1 MQKCMNAR
9 KKHKDEAAGR
19 SENVEENNMRRLLV
33 LLKNIFS
40 IPGRLVN
47 HIAILC
53 ILQEATVDKTAA
65 ICSGVR
71 FYRGKIGK
79 YSYIGNNSF
88 VNDTDI
94 GSFTSI
100 STDCYIGGTSH
111 PTNWVSTSPVF
122 HKWENIM
129 KKNFARHEY
138 DIFKRTEIGNDVWIG
153 NRVMI
158 KAGVKIAD
166 GAVIGMGSVVTKDV
180 GPFEIWAGNPAKLIR
195 KRFDDETI
203 KDLLKIKWW
212 EWEDC
217 KIDKYSDLFSS
228 PSKLIGE
235 IKDKYGKDYDNC

>member
-1 MQKCMNAR
+1 
-9 KKHKDEAAGR
+9 
-19 SENVEENNMRRLLV
+19 MRRLLV
-33 LLKNIFS
+33 LLKNILS
-40 IPGRLVN
+40 LPGRLVS
-47 HIAILC
+47 HVALLC
-53 ILQEATVDKTAA
+53 VLQEAVVDKTAA

-88 VNDTDI
+88 VSDTDI

-111 PTNWVSTSPVF
+111 PTSWVSTSPVF

-129 KKNFARHEY
+129 KKNFARHEFE
-138 DIFKRTEIGNDVWIG
+138 IFKRTTIGNDVWIG

-166 GAVIGMGSVVTKDV
+166 GAVIGMGSIVTKDI
-180 GPFEIWAGNPAKLIR
+180 GPYEIWAGNPARLIR

-203 KDLLKIKWW
+203 DAFEKMKWW
-212 EWEDC
+212 EWDDN
-217 KIDKYSDLFSS
+217 KIEKYADKFTV
-228 PSKLIGE
+228 PSELIE
-235 IKDKYGKDYDNC
+235 AWKR

>member
-1 MQKCMNAR
+1 
-9 KKHKDEAAGR
+9 
-19 SENVEENNMRRLLV
+19 MRRLLV
-33 LLKNIFS
+33 LLKNIVS
-40 IPGRLVN
+40 LPKRLTS
-47 HIAILC
+47 HIALIC
-53 ILQEATVDKTAA
+53 ILQEAIVDETAS

-88 VNDTDI
+88 VSDTDI

-129 KKNFARHEY
+129 KKNFARHEFE
-138 DIFKRTEIGNDVWIG
+138 IFKRTTIGNDVWIG

-166 GAVIGMGSVVTKDV
+166 GAVVGMGSIVTKDI
-180 GPFEIWAGNPAKLIR
+180 GPYEIWAGNPARMIR
-195 KRFDDETI
+195 KRFDNETI
-203 KDLLKIKWW
+203 DAFEKMRWW
-212 EWEDC
+212 EWDDR
-217 KIDKYSDLFSS
+217 KIENYADLFTS
-228 PSKLIGE
+228 PVTFINATEEK
-235 IKDKYGKDYDNC
+235 KK